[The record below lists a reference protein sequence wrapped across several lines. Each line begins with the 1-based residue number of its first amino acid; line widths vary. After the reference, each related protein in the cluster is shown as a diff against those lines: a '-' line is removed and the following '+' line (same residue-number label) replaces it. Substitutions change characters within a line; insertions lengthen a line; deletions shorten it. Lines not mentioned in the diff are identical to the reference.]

1 MKLPNFLLPKFKC
14 ELIRLGQKN
23 DGGYAIPKKSLE
35 NSKFVFGFGLSD
47 DWSFEKDFKKLSGAK
62 VICYDLSVN
71 GRYWLIR
78 FCKDLINMFLLRK
91 GILGSFKRFTTYF
104 GYKIF
109 FGTGLFLTFF

>member
-1 MKLPNFLLPKFKC
+1 MKLPNFLLPKFRC

-78 FCKDLINMFLLRK
+78 FCKD
-91 GILGSFKRFTTYF
+91 
-104 GYKIF
+104 F
-109 FGTGLFLTFF
+109 FYTALFIICFIKLSPVQSNCTNF